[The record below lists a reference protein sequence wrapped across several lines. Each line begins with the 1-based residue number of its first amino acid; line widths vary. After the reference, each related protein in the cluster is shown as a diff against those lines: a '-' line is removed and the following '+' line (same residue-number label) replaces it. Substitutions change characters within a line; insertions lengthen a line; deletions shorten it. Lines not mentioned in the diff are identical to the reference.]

1 MKTSQDFS
9 PHTNPQTVISTSG
22 LDRRSFLR
30 QTLALA
36 GGCACCLHAGNLFAL
51 PTPSGL
57 TTLISPGCRR
67 SKVKVAKIYLGT
79 PNGHWPTPQMDIE
92 AERNR
97 YEAEFA
103 KMGKEFADVDF
114 VTNQLV
120 TKKEDLAGLP
130 DRLRAADGVLVIH
143 LSIGIG
149 GLLEEI
155 LAVKKPTMVFAAP
168 YSGHEWSG
176 FGALRN
182 QPGGENL
189 ECLLTSDLKQLA
201 AAVRPFR
208 AMHHLREAKLLN
220 LTTRSLPAEF
230 TRAVAAKFGTEI
242 QIVDLTRMMAAYDSI
257 DAKAASEETRR
268 LMRSATKIV
277 EPPRDEILRSCRL
290 ALAFEKLLAE
300 ENATA
305 LTVDCYGSMY
315 RKLPAFPCVGFV
327 RLNDMGLAGICESD
341 LSSGM
346 AFLLLQGLTGR
357 PGFISDPTV
366 DESKGAIILAHCLG
380 STRMDG
386 PAGPRAPYKL
396 RTIMERQEGCVPQVA
411 MRVGQRVTQTQLVG
425 AEKLLCFTGTIIESP
440 DTERGCRTKMTVKV
454 DGDISKLWQ
463 NWSHGLH
470 RVTCYGDVMPDLKRF
485 CRFKGIEL
493 VNEA

>member
-1 MKTSQDFS
+1 MKTAPDFS
-9 PHTNPQTVISTSG
+9 PSNIPQNVISTSG

-51 PTPSGL
+51 PTSSGL
-57 TTLISPGCRR
+57 TTLVSPGCRR
-67 SKVKVAKIYLGT
+67 SKVKIAKIYLGT
-79 PNGHWPTPQMDIE
+79 PNAHWPTPKMDIE
-92 AERNR
+92 VERNR
-97 YEAEFA
+97 YETQFA
-103 KMGKEFADVDF
+103 RMGKEFADVDF

-120 TKKEDLAGLP
+120 TKKEDLAGL
-130 DRLRAADGVLVIH
+130 LNQMQSADGVLAIQ
-143 LSIGIG
+143 LSMGVV
-149 GLLEEI
+149 LKEI

-168 YSGHEWSG
+168 YSGHEWVG

-182 QPGGENL
+182 QPGGENV
-189 ECLLTSDLKQLA
+189 EFMLTSDLTQLA

-220 LTTRSLPAEF
+220 LTTRPLPAEF
-230 TRAVAAKFGTEI
+230 TKGVAEKFGTDI
-242 QIVDLTRMMAAYDSI
+242 QTIDLARMLAAYESI
-257 DAKAASEETRR
+257 DVKAAQEEARR
-268 LMRSATKIV
+268 LMRGASAVV

-290 ALAFEKLLAE
+290 ALAFEKVLSE
-300 ENATA
+300 EKATA

-341 LSSGM
+341 LTSGVT
-346 AFLLLQGLTGR
+346 FLLLQGLSGR

-396 RTIMERQEGCVPQVA
+396 RTIMERQEGCVPQVT
-411 MRVGQRVTQTQLVG
+411 MRVGQKVTQAQLVG
-425 AEKLLCFTGTIIESP
+425 TEKLLFYTGGIIESP

-454 DGDISKLWQ
+454 DGDIARLWQ

-470 RVTCYGDVMPDLKRF
+470 RVTCYGDLTPDLKRF
-485 CRFKGIEL
+485 CRYKGIEL

>member
-1 MKTSQDFS
+1 MHTSLVSS
-9 PHTNPQTVISTSG
+9 PNPLPANALCAG
-22 LDRRSFLR
+22 RLDRRSFLR
-30 QTLALA
+30 QSLAVA
-36 GGCACCLHAGNLFAL
+36 GGCACCLNAGSLFAV
-51 PTPSGL
+51 PTSTGL

-79 PNGHWPTPQMDIE
+79 PKAHWPTPNMDIE

-97 YEAEFA
+97 YEAEFVR
-103 KMGKEFADVDF
+103 MSKEFCDVEF

-120 TKKEDLAGLP
+120 TKPEEFTA
-130 DRLRAADGVLVIH
+130 LRDKIAAADGLLVIH
-143 LSIGIG
+143 LSMHVG
-149 GLLEEI
+149 GVLKEI
-155 LAVKKPTMVFAAP
+155 LAAKKPTMLFAAP
-168 YSGHEWSG
+168 YSGHEWAG
-176 FGALRN
+176 FGALRD

-189 ECLLTSDLKQLA
+189 ECLLTSDLKQLTV
-201 AAVRPFR
+201 AVRPFR

-220 LTTRSLPAEF
+220 LTTRALPSEF
-230 TRAVAAKFGTEI
+230 TQAVAAKFGTEI
-242 QIVDLTRMMAAYDSI
+242 KTIDLPRMLAAYESI
-257 DAKAASEETRR
+257 DAKAAEDETRR
-268 LMRSATKIV
+268 WMRGASKIV

-290 ALAFEKLLAE
+290 ALAFEKVLAE

-341 LSSGM
+341 LTSGIT
-346 AFLLLQGLTGR
+346 FLLLQALSGR

-380 STRMDG
+380 STRMNG

-396 RTIMERQEGCVPQVA
+396 RTIMERQEGCVPQVT
-411 MRVGQRVTQTQLVG
+411 MRVGEKVTQGLLVG
-425 AEKLLCFTGTIIESP
+425 TDKLIYFTGDIIESP

-454 DGDISKLWQ
+454 DGDIARLWQ

-470 RVTCYGDVMPDLKRF
+470 RVTCYGDVVPDLKRF